1 MQHMSDQQLQ
11 EHSLL
16 MWANHIETGD
26 VTLSASDLHAMG
38 RAQQAKSLSDSQR
51 AFVLRLRQLAKNQR
65 PA

>member
-1 MQHMSDQQLQ
+1 
-11 EHSLL
+11 

-26 VTLSASDLHAMG
+26 VTLSANDLHSMG